1 MTVDVQAVFNVSFR
15 RMDEF
20 SHSGRKIDLRKQKQK
35 QKQKTKVFPVDF
47 RSVACYN
54 DRFRASSAVEVK
66 SPAFPHPFLAPFG
79 QVTPFSDAPNDLSG
93 ILSAR

>member
-20 SHSGRKIDLRKQKQK
+20 SHSGRKIDLRK

-93 ILSAR
+93 ILSAP

>member
-20 SHSGRKIDLRKQKQK
+20 SHSGRKIDLRKQKL
-35 QKQKTKVFPVDF
+35 KTKVFPVDF